1 MDNEQEKQI
10 KKGKKNKFKKVIN
23 ITSILMFISFL
34 FLSYSILLIS
44 GVETEL
50 RYIGIGILLL
60 INLIVIFLLRKIIKK
75 KKIGRYILYFII
87 LLILTVGQA
96 TLGYFV
102 YKTYSSINNINKDKI
117 TYSTSL
123 VVRTDSKIEELK
135 DLKDKKIGILN
146 DKSDIDNHVLGMQLI
161 KNEKLND
168 NNTIVDYDDLSS
180 LISDLYKKKV
190 DAIIVSSNYVT
201 MFKSIETYSKI
212 EEETKV
218 IKSLEKTYKKSEISK
233 ITGEDDT
240 TLNQNSSIKEPFT
253 LLLMGVDATG
263 DKLNKNAT
271 GNGDSL
277 MLITFNPKTLNATI
291 LSIPRDSYV
300 YIPNM
305 GTENKIT
312 HAAWGGT
319 NHMIRTIENFTDVKI
334 NYYMKINFRG
344 VVKLVDALGGV
355 YIDVPTDMCTDNSY
369 RYGKICL
376 KEGYQKLNGE
386 QALSFARN
394 RYAFATG
401 DLQRGVNQQIVV
413 QAMLNELKN
422 IKSASQ
428 ALNILDTVSES
439 MDTNFTTKQ
448 LLSFYD
454 IFKTVLETSSNDS
467 NLINVQQLYLAGSG
481 QNIYDERT
489 GWVLYNY
496 IINQSSLNK
505 VKDAMKKNL
514 STSTKTMTKEMDF
527 DIEDKFE
534 MTTIGKTGLSATKL
548 YTLLPNFEGK
558 SIDYAK
564 SWLNS
569 NGITDI
575 KIEYV
580 ESDKDD
586 GTILSQSLPASK
598 RVDLIK
604 GSITFKVAEKKEE
617 VVDPTP
623 VEPTDPTDP
632 TEPTNPGENNTPTTE
647 PGEDTKPETPS
658 TGESTEKTNNNE

>member
-1 MDNEQEKQI
+1 MDNEQEKQV

-75 KKIGRYILYFII
+75 KKTSRYIIYFII

-102 YKTYSSINNINKDKI
+102 FKTYSSINNINKDKI

-201 MFKSIETYSKI
+201 MFKSIETYNKI

-355 YIDVPTDMCTDNSY
+355 YIDVPTDMCTDNSF

-632 TEPTNPGENNTPTTE
+632 TEPTNPGEDNTPTT
-647 PGEDTKPETPS
+647 GEDTKPETPS
-658 TGESTEKTNNNE
+658 TGENTEGTNNNE